1 MTMTLLREWE
11 FLDTADPHAA
21 QLVWIKVP
29 AGSYP
34 VEEIPSPWS
43 QGDPVMIMVKINGN
57 KAVFSQ
63 QRLRSF
69 SGEEHGLFR
78 VLFGK

>member
-1 MTMTLLREWE
+1 MTMILLREWE
-11 FLDTADPHAA
+11 FLGIARLHADR
-21 QLVWIKVP
+21 LDWIKIS
-29 AGSYP
+29 AGSHA
-34 VEEIPSPWS
+34 VEEIPNPWL
-43 QGDPVMIMVKINGN
+43 QGDPVMIMVKINEV

-63 QRLRSF
+63 QRLQSF